1 MKRLITT
8 GSFLGVSS
16 GVRLTRTDLTTV
28 SVHEYAI
35 NCSDAADRRWTLLTC
50 SEDFL
55 PRSILFEALPPV
67 NRGDSFMINLDNSPV
82 LFQAHFQP
90 EPISQRWTGLVSEWI
105 SLLDAYELSDLYL
118 ALERGDPLHSLS
130 GLGPGFTPAG
140 DDFITGWITSKLN
153 QGAGALPE
161 IYAFNERWNPENTTW
176 FSAWMI
182 KDALH
187 GRIWRRGAVLSR
199 ALARGIGVP
208 GAVADILN
216 WGHTS
221 GRAWLAGFACGFI
234 SREKSKEMVLCR
246 S

>member
-1 MKRLITT
+1 MKRFIPT
-8 GSFLGVSS
+8 GSFLGASS
-16 GVRLTRTDLTTV
+16 DVRLTRTYLTTV
-28 SVHEYAI
+28 SVHENAI
-35 NCSDAADRRWTLLTC
+35 NCSDAEGRRWTLLTC
-50 SEDFL
+50 FEDFL
-55 PRSILFEALPPV
+55 PRSVLFETLPPV
-67 NRGDSFMINLDNSPV
+67 RRGDSFLIDLDNSPV
-82 LFQAHFQP
+82 LFQANFQP
-90 EPISQRWTGLVSEWI
+90 QPTGQRWVGLINEWV
-105 SLLDAYELSDLYL
+105 SLLDTYELSDLYP
-118 ALERGDPLHSLS
+118 AFERGEQLYALS

-153 QGAGALPE
+153 IGSAALPE
-161 IYAFNERWNPENTTW
+161 IYAFYERWNPENTTW

-199 ALARGIGVP
+199 ALACGAGVP

-234 SREKSKEMVLCR
+234 SSVKSKEMVLCR

>member
-1 MKRLITT
+1 MKRLIPA
-8 GSFLGVSS
+8 GSFFGVSS
-16 GVRLTRTDLTTV
+16 DVRPVWTHLTTV
-28 SVHEYAI
+28 SVHEGAI
-35 NCSDAADRRWTLLTC
+35 NCSDAEGKRWTLLTC
-50 SEDFL
+50 PADFL
-55 PRSILFEALPPV
+55 PRSVLFGTLPPV
-67 NRGDSFMINLDNSPV
+67 RRGDSLLIDLDNSQI

-90 EPISQRWTGLVSEWI
+90 EPIGQRWAGLIDEWI
-105 SLLDAYELSDLYL
+105 SMLEAYELSDLRL
-118 ALERGDPLHSLS
+118 ALERKEPLYALS

-153 QGAGALPE
+153 MGAEAMPE
-161 IYAFNERWNPENTTW
+161 IRAFYEQWNPEKTTW

-182 KDALH
+182 KDALR
-187 GRIWRRGAVLSR
+187 GRIWRRGAILSR
-199 ALARGIGVP
+199 ALAHGAGVP
-208 GAVADILN
+208 NAVADIQG

>member
-1 MKRLITT
+1 MRRLIPA

-16 GVRLTRTDLTTV
+16 DIRQGRTYLTAV
-28 SVHEYAI
+28 SVHEGAV
-35 NCSDAADRRWTLLTC
+35 NCSDVEGKRWTFLTC
-50 SEDFL
+50 SADFL
-55 PRSILFEALPPV
+55 PRSVLFETLPPV
-67 NRGDSFMINLDNSPV
+67 CRGDSLLIDLDNSPV
-82 LFQAHFQP
+82 LFQAHFRP
-90 EPISQRWTGLVSEWI
+90 ESTGQRWTGLIGEWT
-105 SLLDAYELSDLYL
+105 SLLEAYELSDLRL
-118 ALERGDPLHSLS
+118 ALEREEPLYALS

-153 QGAGALPE
+153 LGTEALPE
-161 IYAFNERWNPENTTW
+161 IRAFYERWNPEQTTW

-187 GRIWRRGAVLSR
+187 RMIWRRGAILSR
-199 ALARGIGVP
+199 ALAHGAGVP
-208 GAVADILN
+208 NAVADILS

-234 SREKSKEMVLCR
+234 SREQSKEMVLCR